1 MSARK
6 PHAPARAGAAFTFN
20 DRQEATL
27 ILRRILAAV
36 DRGELD
42 ALDRA
47 GRRLVHRLE
56 GATAALKVDAPTP

>member
-1 MSARK
+1 MSAWK
-6 PHAPARAGAAFTFN
+6 PHAPARAGAAFTFS
-20 DRQEATL
+20 DRQEAAL

-42 ALDRA
+42 ARDRV

-56 GATAALKVDAPTP
+56 GATAALEVDAPAT